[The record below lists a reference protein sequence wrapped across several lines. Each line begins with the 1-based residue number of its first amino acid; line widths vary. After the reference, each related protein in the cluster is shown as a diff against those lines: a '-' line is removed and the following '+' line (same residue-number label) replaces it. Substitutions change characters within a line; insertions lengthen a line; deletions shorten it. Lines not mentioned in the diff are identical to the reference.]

1 MAIIENDASLRG
13 KIRAVASKSGL
24 RAQEVLQM
32 SLFEHLLLRLEKS
45 SHSSIFVLKGGLII
59 SSIIGP
65 ARRTAMDMDTTVV
78 GMPMGRK
85 SVERAITEICPI
97 CVDDEME
104 YWFERVEP
112 IREHDEYANW
122 RAHISVL
129 YGRMN
134 PPVKIDITTGDSIA
148 PAQIEYPYPRM
159 FDEGC
164 IAVMSYPMATT
175 LAEKFETVVSRG
187 SADGLIATMNAS
199 GICIFIRE
207 NSLFLKTCDTHNLD
221 VAPAFH

>member
-13 KIRAVASKSGL
+13 KIRAVASKSRL

-65 ARRTAMDMDTTVV
+65 VRRTAMDMDTTVV

-85 SVERAITEICPI
+85 SVERAITEICTI

-122 RAHISVL
+122 HAHISVL

-134 PPVKIDITTGDSIA
+134 PPVKIDITTGDSIT
-148 PAQIEYPYPRM
+148 PAQIEYPIPGCSTKAASRLCLTLWRPHSPRNSKPWLV
-159 FDEGC
+159 G
-164 IAVMSYPMATT
+164 AAPM
-175 LAEKFETVVSRG
+175 
-187 SADGLIATMNAS
+187 GL
-199 GICIFIRE
+199 
-207 NSLFLKTCDTHNLD
+207 LQL
-221 VAPAFH
+221 

>member
-1 MAIIENDASLRG
+1 MAIIENDAILRG
-13 KIRAVASKSGL
+13 KIRAVASKRGL
-24 RAQEVLQM
+24 RAHEVLQM
-32 SLFEHLLLRLEKS
+32 HLFEHLLLRLERS
-45 SHSSIFVLKGGLII
+45 SYSNVFVLKGGLTI
-59 SSIIGP
+59 SSIIGL
-65 ARRTAMDMDTTVV
+65 ARRTTMNMDATVV
-78 GMPMGRK
+78 GMPMDRK
-85 SVERAITEICPI
+85 SVERAITEIYTI
-97 CVDDEME
+97 CVDDGME
-104 YWFERVEP
+104 YRFERVEP

-122 RAHISVL
+122 RDHISVL

-134 PPVKIDITTGDSIA
+134 PPVKIDIATGDSIT

-164 IAVMSYPMATT
+164 IAVMSYPMVTT

-199 GICIFIRE
+199 GICIFTRK
-207 NSLFLKTCDTHNLD
+207 NSLSLKTCDTHNLD

>member
-32 SLFEHLLLRLEKS
+32 SLFEHLLLRLERS

-59 SSIIGP
+59 SSIIGL
-65 ARRTAMDMDTTVV
+65 ARRTTMNMDTAVV

-85 SVERAITEICPI
+85 SVERAIIEIYTI
-97 CVDDEME
+97 CVDDGME
-104 YWFERVEP
+104 YRFERVEP

-122 RAHISVL
+122 HAHISVL

-134 PPVKIDITTGDSIA
+134 PPVKIDITTGDSIT

-159 FDEGC
+159 FDEDC

-207 NSLFLKTCDTHNLD
+207 NSLSLKTCDTPNLD

>member
-1 MAIIENDASLRG
+1 MR
-13 KIRAVASKSGL
+13 
-24 RAQEVLQM
+24 
-32 SLFEHLLLRLEKS
+32 LFEHLLLRLERS
-45 SHSSIFVLKGGLII
+45 SYSSIFVLKGRLLI
-59 SSIIGP
+59 SSVIGL
-65 ARRTAMDMDTTVV
+65 ARRTTMNMDTAVV

-85 SVERAITEICPI
+85 SVERAIIEIYTI
-97 CVDDEME
+97 CVDDGME
-104 YWFERVEP
+104 YRLERVEP
-112 IREHDEYANW
+112 IREHDKYANW

-134 PPVKIDITTGDSIA
+134 PPVKIDITTGDSIT

-159 FDEGC
+159 FDEDC

-207 NSLFLKTCDTHNLD
+207 NSLSLKTCDTPNLD

>member
-1 MAIIENDASLRG
+1 
-13 KIRAVASKSGL
+13 
-24 RAQEVLQM
+24 
-32 SLFEHLLLRLEKS
+32 
-45 SHSSIFVLKGGLII
+45 
-59 SSIIGP
+59 
-65 ARRTAMDMDTTVV
+65 
-78 GMPMGRK
+78 
-85 SVERAITEICPI
+85 
-97 CVDDEME
+97 ME
-104 YWFERVEP
+104 YRFERVEP

-134 PPVKIDITTGDSIA
+134 PPVKIDITTGDSIT

-199 GICIFIRE
+199 DIYIFIRE
-207 NSLFLKTCDTHNLD
+207 NSLSLKTCDTHNLD

>member
-1 MAIIENDASLRG
+1 MNMDA
-13 KIRAVASKSGL
+13 
-24 RAQEVLQM
+24 
-32 SLFEHLLLRLEKS
+32 
-45 SHSSIFVLKGGLII
+45 
-59 SSIIGP
+59 
-65 ARRTAMDMDTTVV
+65 TVV
-78 GMPMGRK
+78 GMPMDRK
-85 SVERAITEICPI
+85 SVERAITEIYTI
-97 CVDDEME
+97 CVDDGME
-104 YWFERVEP
+104 YRFERVEP

-122 RAHISVL
+122 RDHISVL

-134 PPVKIDITTGDSIA
+134 PPVKIDIATGDSIT

-199 GICIFIRE
+199 DICIFIRE
-207 NSLFLKTCDTHNLD
+207 NSLSLKTCDTHNLD

>member
-32 SLFEHLLLRLEKS
+32 YLFEHLLLRLERNS
-45 SHSSIFVLKGGLII
+45 YSSIFVLKGRLLI
-59 SSIIGP
+59 SSVIGL
-65 ARRTAMDMDTTVV
+65 ARRTTMNMDTAVV

-85 SVERAITEICPI
+85 SVERVIIEIYTI
-97 CVDDEME
+97 YVDDGME
-104 YWFERVEP
+104 YRFERVEP

-134 PPVKIDITTGDSIA
+134 PPVKIDIATGDSIT

-187 SADGLIATMNAS
+187 SADGHIATMNDS

-207 NSLFLKTCDTHNLD
+207 NSLSLKTCDTPNLD

>member
-1 MAIIENDASLRG
+1 MY
-13 KIRAVASKSGL
+13 
-24 RAQEVLQM
+24 
-32 SLFEHLLLRLEKS
+32 LFEHLLLRLERS
-45 SHSSIFVLKGGLII
+45 SYSSIFVMKGRLLI
-59 SSIIGP
+59 SSVIGL
-65 ARRTAMDMDTTVV
+65 ARRTTMNMDTAVV

-85 SVERAITEICPI
+85 SVERAIIEIYTI
-97 CVDDEME
+97 CVDDGME
-104 YWFERVEP
+104 YRFERVEP

-134 PPVKIDITTGDSIA
+134 PPVKIDITTGDSIT

-159 FDEGC
+159 FDEDC

-207 NSLFLKTCDTHNLD
+207 NSLSLKTCDTPNLD

>member
-32 SLFEHLLLRLEKS
+32 YLFEHLLLRLERS
-45 SHSSIFVLKGGLII
+45 SYSSIFVLKGRLLI
-59 SSIIGP
+59 SSVIGL
-65 ARRTAMDMDTTVV
+65 ARRTTMNMDTAVV

-85 SVERAITEICPI
+85 SVERVIIEIYTI
-97 CVDDEME
+97 YVDDGME
-104 YWFERVEP
+104 YRFERVEP

-134 PPVKIDITTGDSIA
+134 PPVKIDIATGDSIT

-187 SADGLIATMNAS
+187 SADGHIATMNDS

-207 NSLFLKTCDTHNLD
+207 NSLSLKTCDTPNLD